1 MTRVLV
7 VDDEENH
14 RRTLAIGLRLEG
26 FEVLEAEDGER
37 ALEVLERERADVAIV
52 DLMMPGLNGLE
63 LARKL
68 RFRCASLK
76 VLLTSA
82 YHLTERQ
89 LERAD
94 VGAIGFVPKP
104 YALADL
110 VAFLRGKVEGA

>member
-1 MTRVLV
+1 MTRILV
-7 VDDEENH
+7 VDDEDNH

-26 FEVLEAEDGER
+26 FEVIEAEDGER
-37 ALEVLERERADVAIV
+37 ALEVLERSEADIAIL

-68 RFRCASLK
+68 RIRCPSMR

-82 YHLTERQ
+82 YHLSSKQ

-104 YALADL
+104 YSMDEL
-110 VAFLRGKVEGA
+110 VGFLRQKVS

>member
-37 ALEVLERERADVAIV
+37 ALEVLERELADVAIV

-68 RFRCASLK
+68 RFRCADLK

-82 YHLTERQ
+82 YHLSERQ

-104 YALADL
+104 YALKDL
-110 VAFLRGKVEGA
+110 VAFLRGKFPES

>member
-1 MTRVLV
+1 MPRILV

-26 FEVLEAEDGER
+26 FEVLEAEDGGS
-37 ALEVLERERADVAIV
+37 ALELLESATADVAIL

-68 RFRCASLK
+68 RIRCPSMR

-82 YHLTERQ
+82 YHLSSKQ

-104 YALADL
+104 YAMQEL
-110 VAFLRGKVEGA
+110 VGFLREKTS